1 MNIQEEVKQIVA
13 DSLELDSSTLNC
25 DMEIF
30 DMEGYDSMRSVMI
43 LSKIEE
49 TFDIMIPEDDI
60 FDIKTVNEWVSEIE
74 KIQK

>member
-13 DSLELDSSTLNC
+13 DSLELDSSTLDC

-43 LSKIEE
+43 LSRIEE

-60 FDIKTVNEWVSEIE
+60 FDITTINEWVSEIE